1 MSEIKA
7 VIFDLDGTL
16 IDTEKYYRIFW
27 PKAVAE
33 FGFTM
38 TDEQALEIRS
48 LGRPFAPEWFKEHID
63 ESVDYL
69 KIRERRK
76 EMMDAFFREHPIELK
91 PYVKE
96 ILSWLK
102 EKNILVAMATAN
114 GEEKTVKY
122 LRELG
127 IYEFF
132 DRVICADMVAYG
144 KPYPD
149 IYRYACE
156 KLELKPEECV
166 AVEDS
171 PNGARSA
178 HDAGCRVVFVPD
190 QTDVDESIQSLIYDR
205 IEDLWD
211 LRRVI
216 EASDRES
223 KA

>member
-1 MSEIKA
+1 
-7 VIFDLDGTL
+7 
-16 IDTEKYYRIFW
+16 
-27 PKAVAE
+27 
-33 FGFTM
+33 
-38 TDEQALEIRS
+38 
-48 LGRPFAPEWFKEHID
+48 
-63 ESVDYL
+63 
-69 KIRERRK
+69 
-76 EMMDAFFREHPIELK
+76 MMDAFFREHPIELK

-122 LRELG
+122 LTELG

-166 AVEDS
+166 FLDDLAENVEAAKRC
-171 PNGARSA
+171 GWQ
-178 HDAGCRVVFVPD
+178 GIVF
-190 QTDVDESIQSLIYDR
+190 TGRE
-205 IEDLWD
+205 
-211 LRRVI
+211 
-216 EASDRES
+216 EANKELE
-223 KA
+223 ALTV